1 MINQYSRIGH
11 HNATNSRGSS
21 RLRERP
27 DTTMQWGSTK
37 NVGYEMQN
45 RQMMPSYRE
54 VKVRYLWYFEIWWW
68 MIGLSLLDNN
78 QLYCIGILDVKRID
92 SIWIRNRDGF
102 FDYSRRLIIISI
114 VIIIVTSKSLTAS
127 TNQSHTI
134 QQSLNLTYLNY
145 TFTILNNSLNE

>member
-1 MINQYSRIGH
+1 
-11 HNATNSRGSS
+11 
-21 RLRERP
+21 
-27 DTTMQWGSTK
+27 
-37 NVGYEMQN
+37 
-45 RQMMPSYRE
+45 
-54 VKVRYLWYFEIWWW
+54 

-114 VIIIVTSKSLTAS
+114 VIIIVTPKSLTAS
-127 TNQSHTI
+127 TNQSHTK

-145 TFTILNNSLNE
+145 TFTIFNNSLNE